1 MAWEQ
6 LSKQEQFSMDIR
18 RTFLLGSYINEWGMP
33 ELRTVLSKPNRGI
46 YIEIYYFPPT
56 AHADIARFATVG
68 LSQACRPSGE
78 KVASEWMLALQ
89 SNLGGECVERVNS
102 YMADLISHHIENVP
116 DSTVPRVMTPSEL
129 APSRWTVTAFLLDE
143 LRGESE
149 SLEQIYVG
157 HETIPLLWAIPI
169 TSYEAN
175 LLLSVGLDEFDAFI
189 ESSEHSIIDPC
200 RP

>member
-6 LSKQEQFSMDIR
+6 LSQQEQFSMDIR
-18 RTFLLGSYINEWGMP
+18 RTFLLGSYIHEWGMP

-46 YIEIYYFPPT
+46 YIEIYYFPPNT
-56 AHADIARFATVG
+56 HADIARFATVG

-78 KVASEWMLALQ
+78 KVSSEWMLALQ
-89 SNLGGECVERVNS
+89 SNLGGESVERVNS

-175 LLLSVGLDEFDAFI
+175 LLLSAGLDEFDAFI